1 MSLLR
6 TYQQIQMAEVQ
17 DTQSRQL
24 FIRLIAKRREYIL
37 QQLSL
42 KFPEKKER
50 LEKLKPHAFQHE
62 FLEPK
67 VEESWEMEF

>member
-1 MSLLR
+1 
-6 TYQQIQMAEVQ
+6 MADIE
-17 DTQSRQL
+17 DTQSRQF

-50 LEKLKPHAFQHE
+50 LERLKPHAFQHE
-62 FLEPK
+62 FLEPT
-67 VEESWEMEF
+67 VEESREM

>member
-1 MSLLR
+1 
-6 TYQQIQMAEVQ
+6 MAEVQ
-17 DTQSRQL
+17 DTYSRQFL
-24 FIRLIAKRREYIL
+24 IRLIAKRRDYIL

-50 LEKLKPHAFQHE
+50 LKKIKPHTFQHE